1 MNGMPSTPEGGP
13 DLPRIAV
20 DRLIDRG
27 HWSGYQ
33 KRVLAICT
41 SAVLLD
47 GLDNQILGFAM
58 PALMA
63 EWHLPRE
70 SFVPVV
76 VGGLL
81 IMSLGSGLGGWLG
94 DRAGRRPAL
103 ISAVG
108 VFGLTTAASVLADNL
123 PMLAFCRFISTLAL
137 GAALPNA
144 TALVSEFS
152 PASRRNLAVS
162 LTMMSVV
169 LGGLVGGAL
178 SAWLLP
184 TYGWR
189 MLFGSA
195 GILTLVVTAA
205 MMALLPESPRF
216 LMHRPR
222 RRRELDRMLRAAG
235 FDLPPRY
242 HLELPTALAVVGGGM
257 SLFRPP
263 LLIDTLALSAAFL
276 FGLLGNYLVFNWG
289 PTMLAAAGYDLAVS
303 SLGLGAF
310 NLGGIVGSLI
320 GSLLMDRLGPRVPI
334 LVMAAAGTACA
345 LWAGQ
350 LLSGGL
356 HPTALV
362 VAGFAATGVFMS
374 GLQVMLF
381 SLAVSA
387 FPASIRAQGIG
398 VSLSIGRIGAVA
410 GSGMGAMIVAAGI
423 GPFFAVVGFS
433 CFAIG
438 LAVLAVRA
446 KAGR

>member
-1 MNGMPSTPEGGP
+1 MNGMPRTPQDRT

-20 DRLIDRG
+20 DRLIDKGR
-27 HWSGYQ
+27 WSGYQ
-33 KRVLAICT
+33 MRVLAICT
-41 SAVLLD
+41 AAVLLD

-58 PALMA
+58 PAQIA

-76 VGGLL
+76 VVGLL
-81 IMSLGSGLGGWLG
+81 IMSIGSGLGGWLG
-94 DRAGRRPAL
+94 DRAGRRPTL

-108 VFGLTTAASVLADNL
+108 LFGLTTATSVLADNL
-123 PMLAFCRFISTLAL
+123 PIFAVCRFISTLAL

-144 TALVSEFS
+144 TALVAEFS
-152 PASRRNLAVS
+152 PAHRRNLAVS
-162 LTMMSVV
+162 INMLSVV

-189 MLFGSA
+189 VLFGTA
-195 GILTLVVTAA
+195 GILTLVVTAV
-205 MMALLPESPRF
+205 MIVCLPESPQF
-216 LMHRPR
+216 LVHQPHRR
-222 RRRELDRMLRAAG
+222 AELDRMLRASG
-235 FDLPPRY
+235 FDLPRRY
-242 HLELPTALAVVGGGM
+242 AVELPTALALVGGGR

-263 LLIDTLALSAAFL
+263 LLVDTLALSAAFM

-289 PTMLAAAGYDLAVS
+289 PTMLVALGYDLTVS
-303 SLGLGAF
+303 SFGLGAF
-310 NLGGIVGSLI
+310 NLGGIFGALI
-320 GSLLMDRLGPRVPI
+320 GSVLMDRIGPRIPI
-334 LVMAAAGTACA
+334 LVMAAAGTLSAF
-345 LWAGQ
+345 WVGQ

-356 HPTALV
+356 HPTHV
-362 VAGFAATGVFMS
+362 VVLGFAAAGVFMS

-381 SLAVSA
+381 SLAVNA
-387 FPASIRAQGIG
+387 FPASIRAHGVG

-423 GPFFAVVGFS
+423 APFFAVVGCS
-433 CFAIG
+433 CLAIG

-446 KAGR
+446 QAGR

>member
-1 MNGMPSTPEGGP
+1 
-13 DLPRIAV
+13 
-20 DRLIDRG
+20 
-27 HWSGYQ
+27 
-33 KRVLAICT
+33 
-41 SAVLLD
+41 
-47 GLDNQILGFAM
+47 
-58 PALMA
+58 
-63 EWHLPRE
+63 
-70 SFVPVV
+70 
-76 VGGLL
+76 
-81 IMSLGSGLGGWLG
+81 
-94 DRAGRRPAL
+94 
-103 ISAVG
+103 
-108 VFGLTTAASVLADNL
+108 
-123 PMLAFCRFISTLAL
+123 
-137 GAALPNA
+137 
-144 TALVSEFS
+144 
-152 PASRRNLAVS
+152 
-162 LTMMSVV
+162 
-169 LGGLVGGAL
+169 
-178 SAWLLP
+178 
-184 TYGWR
+184 
-189 MLFGSA
+189 
-195 GILTLVVTAA
+195 
-205 MMALLPESPRF
+205 
-216 LMHRPR
+216 
-222 RRRELDRMLRAAG
+222 
-235 FDLPPRY
+235 
-242 HLELPTALAVVGGGM
+242 
-257 SLFRPP
+257 
-263 LLIDTLALSAAFL
+263 
-276 FGLLGNYLVFNWG
+276 
-289 PTMLAAAGYDLAVS
+289 MLAAAGYDLAVS

-410 GSGMGAMIVAAGI
+410 ASGMGAMIVAAGI